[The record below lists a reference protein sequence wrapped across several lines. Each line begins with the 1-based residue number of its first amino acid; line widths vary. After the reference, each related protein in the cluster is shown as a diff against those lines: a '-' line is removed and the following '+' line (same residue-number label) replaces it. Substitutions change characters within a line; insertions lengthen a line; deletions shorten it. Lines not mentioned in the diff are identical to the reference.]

1 VTSPRPD
8 PAHPRLARLRPSP
21 GTGRAVLAGLLA
33 AASGVAVG
41 ELVGGIVTSAGSP
54 VVAVGGE
61 VIDRAPKPMKDFA
74 IDTFGTNDK
83 PALII
88 GTLVL
93 LLLLGMALGP
103 LARRLPKMAAGIV
116 AAVALLGVL
125 ATRRQEA
132 ISLVLAVWPSL
143 LGAMAAV
150 GVIAVLCPPALP
162 PRAGVEATAGEAGAA
177 PSTTDTGPILPGPGG
192 GADDPDRA
200 PAVTGVLVAGEPGVR
215 PPDELPPRRRFLI
228 GAGTTVVLAG
238 AAAAAG
244 RRLQGRSSAAAD
256 RAALTLPRPADPL
269 APVTRAVAP
278 NPEGVAPFIT
288 PNRDFYRIDTALRI
302 PQLTTDSY
310 RLKVTGM
317 VDDELDITWEELVGR
332 ELQEYDITLTCISNQ
347 IGDKLVGNARWL
359 GFPLRD
365 LLDEAGVRA
374 GADQIVGRSQ
384 DRYTGGF
391 PLEAAYDRDCIVA
404 VGMNGEPLPLSHGYP
419 VRLVTPGIYGYL
431 SAVKW
436 LVEVELTTF
445 DAFDSYWVPRGY
457 AEQAPIRTMSR
468 IDTPRSLKTYPAGTL
483 MIGGVAW
490 AQTRGI
496 EKVELRIDGEEWIEV
511 ELSDELNKDTWR
523 QWTHRWDDA
532 PPGGHTLEVRAT
544 DGRGE
549 TQPEERR
556 APLPSGAT
564 GWHKVRMTIG
574 D

>member
-1 VTSPRPD
+1 MV
-8 PAHPRLARLRPSP
+8 
-21 GTGRAVLAGLLA
+21 AGLLA
-33 AASGVAVG
+33 AGAGVAVG
-41 ELVGGIVTSAGSP
+41 ELVGGIVRSAGSP

-93 LLLLGMALGP
+93 LLLLGAALGP
-103 LARRLPKMAAGIV
+103 LARRRPRPAGAIV
-116 AAVALLGVL
+116 AVVALLGVL

-132 ISLVLAVWPSL
+132 VGLVVAVWPSL
-143 LGAMAAV
+143 LGAVAAV
-150 GVIAVLCPPALP
+150 AVIVRLRPPAVAR
-162 PRAGVEATAGEAGAA
+162 RA
-177 PSTTDTGPILPGPGG
+177 ST
-192 GADDPDRA
+192 
-200 PAVTGVLVAGEPGVR
+200 VEPGDNHEPV
-215 PPDELPPRRRFLI
+215 PFDELPPRRQFFI
-228 GAGTTVVLAG
+228 GTGTVLVLAG
-238 AAAAAG
+238 ATAAAG
-244 RRLQGRSSAAAD
+244 RYLQGRGSAAGD
-256 RAALTLPRPADPL
+256 RAALVLPRPVDPL
-269 APVTRAVAP
+269 PPIPPDVAP
-278 NPEGVAPFIT
+278 DPQGVASFTT
-288 PNRDFYRIDTALRI
+288 PNRDFYRIDTAI
-302 PQLTTDSY
+302 AVPQLTTGDY

-317 VDDELDITWEELVGR
+317 VDRELDITWNELVDR
-332 ELQEYDITLTCISNQ
+332 DLHEYDITLTCVSNQ

-365 LLDEAGVRA
+365 LLDEAGVQD
-374 GADQIVGRSQ
+374 GADQVVGRSD

-404 VGMNGEPLPLSHGYP
+404 VGMNGEPLPLTHGYP

-457 AEQAPIRTMSR
+457 GEKAPIRTMSR
-468 IDTPRSLKTYPAGTL
+468 IDTPRSLRTYPAGTL
-483 MIGGVAW
+483 MVGGVAW

-496 EKVELRIDGEEWIEV
+496 EKVELRIDDGEWRAC

-523 QWTHRWDDA
+523 QWTYRWDDA
-532 PPGGHTLEVRAT
+532 SPGGHTLEARAT
-544 DGRGE
+544 DGTGE
-549 TQPEERR
+549 TQDEERR
-556 APLPSGAT
+556 PPLPDGAT

-574 D
+574 DG